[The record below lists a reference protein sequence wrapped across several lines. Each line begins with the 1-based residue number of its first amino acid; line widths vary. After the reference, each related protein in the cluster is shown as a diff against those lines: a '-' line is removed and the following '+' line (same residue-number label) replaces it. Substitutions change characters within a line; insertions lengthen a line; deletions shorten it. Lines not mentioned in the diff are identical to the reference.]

1 MSIPL
6 VSIVTPCYNGE
17 EVVHR
22 LLDSILSQTYSN
34 IELIIVDDGSTDKTK
49 EIIFSYKKLFL
60 EKGIDLIYV
69 HQVNTGLAGAI
80 NTGLRKVNGD
90 YICWPDADDYLHI
103 ESLAKRVEILEKN
116 TQFGVVTSDASIRSI
131 HDLGGCLRLAGSQ
144 HKDKFHS
151 NQFEALLSGNSM
163 FIPGTHM
170 ARASFFFETQPD
182 KLLFPC
188 RRGQNWQMLLP
199 LYYKYERYYLD
210 EPLYNYIIY
219 DSSMSQGDDSEEQQL
234 YRCDE
239 HEEIIIETLN
249 SMNIEPDI
257 KAEYINETRIRYVR
271 KKLTIAFYN
280 HNKVLVKELYK
291 ILSKENKSRRK
302 EFMYLLAIR
311 NKYIYKIFS
320 VIFTITRDQ
329 IIKR

>member
-17 EVVHR
+17 EVLHR
-22 LLDSILSQTYSN
+22 LMDSILNQTYSN

-60 EKGIDLIYV
+60 EKRIDLIYV
-69 HQVNTGLAGAI
+69 YQVNTGLAGAI

-199 LYYKYERYYLD
+199 LYYKYKRYYLD
-210 EPLYNYIIY
+210 EPLYNYVIY
-219 DSSMSQGDDSEEQQL
+219 DASMSQGDDSEEKQL

-239 HEEIIIETLN
+239 HEEIITETLN
-249 SMNIEPDI
+249 SMDMDPNIRKKCI
-257 KAEYINETRIRYVR
+257 FETRIRYVR
-271 KKLTIAFYN
+271 KRLTIAFFSN
-280 HNKVLVKELYK
+280 NQDLVHELYE
-291 ILSKENKSRRK
+291 ILIKEKQSRCK
-302 EFMYLLAIR
+302 EFIYALVIR
-311 NKYIYKIFS
+311 NKYTYRLFNFMYVNKF
-320 VIFTITRDQ
+320 
-329 IIKR
+329 IIGK

>member
-1 MSIPL
+1 MSKPL
-6 VSIVTPCYNGE
+6 VSIVTPCFNGE

-22 LLDSILSQTYSN
+22 LLDSILNQTYPK
-34 IELIIVDDGSTDKTK
+34 IELIIVDDGSTDNTK
-49 EIIFSYKKLFL
+49 KIIFSYKKLFL
-60 EKGIDLIYV
+60 EQEIDLIYV
-69 HQVNTGLAGAI
+69 HQENTGLAGAI

-90 YICWPDADDYLHI
+90 YICWPDADDYLHK

-116 TQFGVVTSDASIRSI
+116 TQFGVVTSDAFMRSI

-144 HKDKFHS
+144 HKDKFNT

-199 LYYKYERYYLD
+199 LYYKYKRYYLD
-210 EPLYNYIIY
+210 EPLYNYVIY
-219 DSSMSQGDDSEEQQL
+219 DASMSQGDDSEEKQL

-239 HEEIIIETLN
+239 HEEIITETLS
-249 SMNIEPDI
+249 SMNMEPNI
-257 KAEYINETRIRYVR
+257 KAKYIFETRIRYVR
-271 KKLTIAFYN
+271 KRLSIAFFSN
-280 HNKVLVKELYK
+280 NQALLHELYE
-291 ILSKENKSRRK
+291 ILSKEKQSRSK
-302 EFMYLLAIR
+302 EFTYALAIR
-311 NKYIYKIFS
+311 NKYTYRLFGYIYVITKKI
-320 VIFTITRDQ
+320 IG
-329 IIKR
+329 K